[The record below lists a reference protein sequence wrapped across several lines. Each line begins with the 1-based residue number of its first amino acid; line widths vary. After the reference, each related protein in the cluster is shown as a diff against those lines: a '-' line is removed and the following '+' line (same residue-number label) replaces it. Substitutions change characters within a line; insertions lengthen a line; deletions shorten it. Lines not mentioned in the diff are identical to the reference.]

1 MGILERVLQKLRQAG
16 FPAELAYS
24 GKKHAA
30 VTEVVAAVH
39 MGKVDRGACQT
50 AVAVNILCPAGM
62 GGTACEEAGL
72 RAVEALHDDGVVCT
86 MQGCRYDGLTRC
98 FCVDITAVYAGMAV
112 GNGALGLGFS
122 VSIDGKILP
131 YALEFTAEEQTKHE
145 LRYSMGERTAKGI
158 SFGCGGW
165 DLCLVEMIPVGGEET
180 VAQVGSFSLQ
190 ITGLHGSEVYQEC
203 VWTSVKREFTRQ
215 GLKCT
220 RKGIAMGREVN

>member
-1 MGILERVLQKLRQAG
+1 MGILERVLQKLRKAG

-72 RAVEALHDDGVVCT
+72 RAVEALHADGADCI
-86 MQGCRYDGLTRC
+86 MQGCSYDGLTRC
-98 FCVDITAVYAGMAV
+98 FCVAITAVYAGMAI
-112 GNGALGLGFS
+112 GDGALGLGFS
-122 VSIDGKILP
+122 VSIDGETLS
-131 YALEFTAEEQTKHE
+131 YALEFTAEEQYSNE
-145 LRYSMGERTAKGI
+145 LRYCMGERTPRGV
-158 SFGCGGW
+158 SLGYGGW
-165 DLCLVEMIPVGGEET
+165 NICLVELIPTGGKET
-180 VAQVGSFSLQ
+180 GTQTGSFSLQ
-190 ITGLHGSEVYQEC
+190 IDGLYGSEVYQDC

-220 RKGIAMGREVN
+220 RKGLAVRREVS